1 MTMWLLK
8 ILARLPLGVLYVFAD
23 VAFVILY
30 HIVRYR
36 RKVVCSNLGEAY
48 PDKSAA
54 DRRRIERRFYRHFAD
69 ITVETIKM
77 LHISDAEMAR
87 RMQFVN
93 CDIADGL
100 LRRGRSVAAYFA
112 HIGNWEWASSVT
124 LASAMRPDV
133 DARFCQIYR
142 PLRNAAVDRIMLALR
157 SRFGAHSLPKTT
169 AMRALLKLQAAS
181 LPSIT
186 GFMSDQK
193 PSHGDTGHYTMFLN
207 RPTAIISGTETLARR
222 LGMAAVYWDM
232 EKLSRGHYR
241 ITMRLIADDV
251 AATDHGYVTE
261 TYARMLE
268 ASINRNPEIWLWSHN
283 RWKHPVAPELCQS

>member
-1 MTMWLLK
+1 MWMLK
-8 ILARLPLGVLYVFAD
+8 MLARLPLGVLYVFAD
-23 VAFVILY
+23 VAFVVLR

-36 RKVVCSNLGEAY
+36 RAVVHRNLSEAY
-48 PDKSAA
+48 PDMSAA

-77 LHISDAEMAR
+77 LHISDGEMAR

-93 CDIADGL
+93 CDMADAL

-112 HIGNWEWASSVT
+112 HIGNWEWATSVT
-124 LASAMRPDV
+124 LASALRPDI
-133 DARFCQIYR
+133 DANFCQIYR

-157 SRFGAHSLPKTT
+157 SRFGAHSLPKAT
-169 AMRALLKLQAAS
+169 ATRALLRLRSAG
-181 LPSIT
+181 LPAIT

-193 PSHGDTGHYTMFLN
+193 PSHGDAGHYTMFLN
-207 RPTAIISGTETLARR
+207 HPTAVISGTETLASR

-251 AATDHGYVTE
+251 AATKPGTVTE
-261 TYARMLE
+261 AYARMLE

-283 RWKHPVAPELCQS
+283 RWKHPVASELCQS